1 MGLRIRTNIAS
12 INAQRRL
19 AISTGR
25 LQNSM
30 SKLAS
35 GKRINKAADD
45 AAGLAISENLRA
57 DLRSLSQA
65 KRNASDGVSMVQT
78 AEGGLNE
85 TSTML
90 VRLRELAIQ
99 SASDT
104 VGNTERGFIEK
115 EYSALKDEIDRI
127 STSTEFNGTR
137 LLVGDGTNETYPTD
151 EEAAIPENQYPLE
164 IQVGKDYYAEADAK
178 DDNPNPVNIIKI
190 RFDNINT
197 YTSGEGSLEIGK
209 AGEGTMVMAKEEA
222 QKSISVLDNAIT
234 KVNDYRAYLGS
245 IQNRLGSTISNL
257 GVQIENIAE
266 AKSRIQDT
274 DFAAETAEYTK
285 NNILQ
290 NAGASVL
297 ASANQQPQVAM
308 GLIQNI

>member
-1 MGLRIRTNIAS
+1 
-12 INAQRRL
+12 
-19 AISTGR
+19 
-25 LQNSM
+25 
-30 SKLAS
+30 
-35 GKRINKAADD
+35 
-45 AAGLAISENLRA
+45 
-57 DLRSLSQA
+57 
-65 KRNASDGVSMVQT
+65 
-78 AEGGLNE
+78 
-85 TSTML
+85 ML

-104 VGNTERGFIEK
+104 LGNPERGFIEK

-127 STSTEFNGTR
+127 SSSTEFNGTR
-137 LLVGDGTNETYPTD
+137 LLVGDATSDHYPQD
-151 EEAAIPENQYPLE
+151 ELVAIEDGKYPLE
-164 IQVGKDYYAEADAK
+164 IQVGKDYYETADGV
-178 DDNPNPVNIIKI
+178 DEGNPVNIIKI

-209 AGEGTMVMAKEEA
+209 SGEGTMVSGKVEA
-222 QKSISVLDNAIT
+222 QKSIAILDTAIT

-257 GVQIENIAE
+257 SVQIENVSE

-285 NNILQ
+285 SNILQ
-290 NAGASVL
+290 QAGTSVL
-297 ASANQQPQVAM
+297 SSANQQPQVAL